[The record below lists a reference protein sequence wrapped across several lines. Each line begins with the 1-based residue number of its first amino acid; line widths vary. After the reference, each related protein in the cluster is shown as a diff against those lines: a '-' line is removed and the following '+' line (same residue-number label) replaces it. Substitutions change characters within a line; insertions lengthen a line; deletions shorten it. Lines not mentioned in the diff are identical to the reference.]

1 MSMEHKATIAV
12 IGGSGLYEMDGLTDV
27 DTVDVD
33 TPFGKPSDLIT
44 VGELEGVK
52 VAFLPRH
59 GKGHRFGPSQIPV
72 RANIYALKTL
82 GVERIISVSAVGSLK
97 EELAP
102 LNLGIPNQLIDR
114 TRLLNGTF
122 FDTDIVVHVAMA
134 EPFCSDASNVVY
146 QSAQALDINVHYGGT
161 MVVME
166 GPAFSTKAESLM
178 YRSWGADIIGM
189 TALPEAKLAREAEIC
204 YATMAWV
211 TDYDCWHQSAES
223 VTVDMVIANLVK
235 NVETSK
241 AMLQQVL
248 PALSKKRNCSCEFA
262 LRDAIITQKDQIPED
277 LKQNLAPI
285 TGKYLS

>member
-12 IGGSGLYEMDGLTDV
+12 IGGSGLYEMDGLTGG

-102 LNLGIPNQLIDR
+102 LNLVIPNQLIDR
-114 TRLLNGTF
+114 TRLRNGTF
-122 FDTDIVVHVAMA
+122 SILT
-134 EPFCSDASNVVY
+134 S
-146 QSAQALDINVHYGGT
+146 L
-161 MVVME
+161 
-166 GPAFSTKAESLM
+166 ST
-178 YRSWGADIIGM
+178 
-189 TALPEAKLAREAEIC
+189 
-204 YATMAWV
+204 
-211 TDYDCWHQSAES
+211 
-223 VTVDMVIANLVK
+223 
-235 NVETSK
+235 
-241 AMLQQVL
+241 
-248 PALSKKRNCSCEFA
+248 
-262 LRDAIITQKDQIPED
+262 
-277 LKQNLAPI
+277 
-285 TGKYLS
+285 